1 MKDFL
6 FTRAD
11 DVIYQYC
18 PEGQSNVIV
27 TLQENNVLMASQNP
41 DGNTAQEN
49 EMPYQCVAYCT
60 GGESSSAE
68 PDNEGIFETDDLFQ
82 SHFFNVHVH

>member
-18 PEGQSNVIV
+18 PEGESNVLV
-27 TLQENNVLMASQNP
+27 TLKENNVLMASQNP
-41 DGNTAQEN
+41 DGNTAQEDQ
-49 EMPYQCVAYCT
+49 MPYQCVAYCT
-60 GGESSSAE
+60 GGESLSAE
-68 PDNEGIFETDDLFQ
+68 PGTFAVQSDDVSRFQ
-82 SHFFNVHVH
+82 N